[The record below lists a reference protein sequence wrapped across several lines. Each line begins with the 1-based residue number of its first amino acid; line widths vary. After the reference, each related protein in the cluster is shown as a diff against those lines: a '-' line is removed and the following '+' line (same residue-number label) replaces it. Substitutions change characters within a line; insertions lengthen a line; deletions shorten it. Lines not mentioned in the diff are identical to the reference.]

1 LFDLAGMLRMLDTVR
16 CAPSGP
22 NIEGRGRQGS
32 SHSSKPPSFEV
43 VINLMT
49 AQSLGITNLLTLLA
63 RADEA
68 IE

>member
-1 LFDLAGMLRMLDTVR
+1 MLDAAR

-32 SHSSKPPSFEV
+32 SHSKPPSFEL
-43 VINLMT
+43 VINRIT
-49 AQSLGITNLLTLLA
+49 AKSLGITIPLTLLA
-63 RADEA
+63 RADKA